1 MRHAVK
7 GRKLG
12 RTTSHREAMFR
23 NQLQSLVDKERIITT
38 LPKAK
43 ELRPLA
49 ERLITRG
56 KLGTVHARRWA
67 LRWLLRRDLVK
78 KLFDDIAPRF
88 SERPGGYLRIVKLG
102 PRLGDGAERAV
113 IEMVDFVPPSE
124 KGEKG
129 SAAKGGAKAAKEKAA
144 SKAAKRSAG
153 QKRGKGEEEGEEP
166 EAAGGEGEE
175 KAAKAA
181 KGAKA
186 GKAGKGVKK
195 AAKPRGGKGAAEGGK
210 GGRQEGRPGHEPRG
224 GEGRHPTTPRR
235 GGRKP
240 TGPQKTG

>member
-12 RTTSHREAMFR
+12 RTTSHREALFR
-23 NQLQSLVDKERIITT
+23 NQLQSLMDKERIITT

-49 ERLITRG
+49 ERVITRG
-56 KLGTVHARRWA
+56 KQGTVHARRWA

-102 PRLGDGAERAV
+102 PRQGDGAEMAV
-113 IEMVDFVPPSE
+113 IEMVDRVAPAA
-124 KGEKG
+124 GEKPDKE
-129 SAAKGGAKAAKEKAA
+129 SAAKGGKPAKGARGGAAA
-144 SKAAKRSAG
+144 
-153 QKRGKGEEEGEEP
+153 
-166 EAAGGEGEE
+166 

-181 KGAKA
+181 KGDSP
-186 GKAGKGVKK
+186 GKADKPGTPGTPAKTAKGEDGESEKK
-195 AAKPRGGKGAAEGGK
+195 PARAAKPKVDKQAGKPAPDGAK
-210 GGRQEGRPGHEPRG
+210 GGARGKQKPDAKRPTGQQRPG
-224 GEGRHPTTPRR
+224 